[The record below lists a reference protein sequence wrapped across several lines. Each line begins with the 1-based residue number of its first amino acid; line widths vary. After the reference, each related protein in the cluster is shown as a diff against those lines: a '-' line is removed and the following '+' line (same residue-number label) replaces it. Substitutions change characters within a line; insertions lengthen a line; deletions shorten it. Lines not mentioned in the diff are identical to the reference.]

1 MHAIKFQLEI
11 TYFYVVHLKRMNLLE
26 KYRNDIQQLCIK
38 YNVTQLY
45 AFGSVLTDHFNESSN
60 IDLIVNFDKI
70 NIDDYANNYYN
81 LKFSLEDVFKRPVDL
96 LEENAL
102 KNPYFKRSLE
112 KQRQL
117 VYG

>member
-1 MHAIKFQLEI
+1 MHSIRIQLEI
-11 TYFYVVHLKRMNLLE
+11 MYFCIGHLKHMNLLE

-38 YNVTQLY
+38 YNVDQLY
-45 AFGSVLTDHFNESSN
+45 AFGSVLTDQFKESSD

-96 LEENAL
+96 LEEKAL